1 MIEIDK
7 QLEDGVSV
15 VIPFYNRSKFLKRL
29 LDSIEIQTLPPK
41 KIFIVDNGSSLEET
55 NIAWYLI
62 QSHPLFIKCSFLS
75 TMKSGNA
82 NYARNLGYDLS
93 ETKYVAFL
101 DSDDWWEENHLSRS
115 IECLKRSD
123 KVAVYSGAIVHNP
136 KGRMVNSSIDITSFD
151 NPFSLILSNCG
162 YLAQTSSYI
171 INKDILQYTVIWDE
185 KLKRHQDFD
194 YFASIFYKTS
204 GWCYCSEV
212 NVNIDW
218 NHTANSLKNIDFA
231 SLILFYEKWKD
242 KIPLEVKRLYLL
254 EMLYLSYRSKQ
265 DSKVKNFYHRELCQY
280 NFSNDWKN
288 NIKSHKFYIIS
299 YISFSRGLDKTGL
312 KNFVRKILLNSSTV

>member
-29 LDSIEIQTLPPK
+29 LDSIEIQTLHPK

-55 NIAWYLI
+55 NIAWDLI

-115 IECLKRSD
+115 IEFLKRSD
-123 KVAVYSGAIVHNP
+123 KVAVYSGAIAHMMEGTVIN
-136 KGRMVNSSIDITSFD
+136 KSINIECFSD
-151 NPFSLILSNCG
+151 PFSLILSPQS

-171 INKDILQYTVIWDE
+171 VNKNELKNIVSWDE
-185 KLKRHQDFD
+185 DLKRHQDYD
-194 YFASIFYKTS
+194 YFAAIFYKTS
-204 GWCYCSEV
+204 GWCYCPEA

-218 NHTANSLKNIDFA
+218 KHTDDKIKDIDFN
-231 SLILFYEKWKD
+231 SFILFYKKWSNQ
-242 KIPLEVKRLYLL
+242 IPDVIKKPYILKMIY
-254 EMLYLSYRSKQ
+254 YSYVHNKGFE
-265 DSKVKNFYHRELCQY
+265 VKNFYREQLIEN
-280 NFSNDWKN
+280 NFFNDWKYKLKTN
-288 NIKSHKFYIIS
+288 DINILLYINGVNLLQKL
-299 YISFSRGLDKTGL
+299 RL
-312 KNFVRKILLNSSTV
+312 KRKIKKFLNIF